1 MTVNLELIKKLRDLT
16 SASINDCLKAL
27 TEANQDIDKA
37 LQLLRQRGL
46 EIALKKKDRP
56 AQEGRIEAYVHL
68 GNKIGVLLEVNCE
81 TDFVARNEDFCRF
94 TRDLA
99 LQIAAQAPIYI
110 NKEEIPQD
118 ELQKH
123 QDNLEDYLKSSCLMG
138 QPFIKNP
145 NISIKDYLADIV
157 AKINEN
163 IVIRR
168 FVRYKLGE

>member
-123 QDNLEDYLKSSCLMG
+123 QDNLEDYLKSSCLME

>member
-1 MTVNLELIKKLRDLT
+1 MAVNLELIKKLRDLT

-123 QDNLEDYLKSSCLMG
+123 QDNLEDYLKSSCLME